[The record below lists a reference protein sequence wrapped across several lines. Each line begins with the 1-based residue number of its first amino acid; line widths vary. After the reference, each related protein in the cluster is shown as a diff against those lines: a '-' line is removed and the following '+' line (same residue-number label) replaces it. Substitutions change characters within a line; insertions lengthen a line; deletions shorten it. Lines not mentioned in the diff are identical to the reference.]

1 MSLWGNK
8 DSKTASGTIEI
19 DAAGAVTGSST
30 AFTTEA
36 RVGDYIRESGEDYL
50 ITAISSDT
58 AATVIAGV
66 PGATLSAVSAGAS
79 YTLSEKPKSVTTS
92 ESANTS
98 GDMGDPTKVFGVDT
112 AEVAAA
118 NAGDPNTTEVAHA
131 GWVRRVAG
139 SGGRSGRVQ
148 TEVLVAMSSISGDQ
162 ADDTEFAE

>member
-8 DSKTASGTIEI
+8 DSKTASGTIAI
-19 DAAGAVTGSST
+19 DAAGAVTGTTT

-50 ITAISSDT
+50 ITAIASDT

-92 ESANTS
+92 EGANTS
-98 GDMGDPTKVFGVDT
+98 GTQGDPTKVYGVDT

-118 NAGDPNTTEVAHA
+118 NAGSANTTEVAHA

-148 TEVLVAMSSISGDQ
+148 TEVLVAMSSITGDQ
-162 ADDTEFAE
+162 ADDTQFAE